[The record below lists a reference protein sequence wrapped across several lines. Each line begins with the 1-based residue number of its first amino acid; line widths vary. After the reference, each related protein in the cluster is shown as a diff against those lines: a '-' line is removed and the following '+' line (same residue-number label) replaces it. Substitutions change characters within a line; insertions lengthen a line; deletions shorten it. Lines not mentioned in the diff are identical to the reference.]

1 MQRGE
6 FRGQRGQ
13 SMTEFI
19 IITPVLLILVFGALQ
34 FALIFQA
41 KTTLNYAA
49 FEAARAGALN
59 NADPAAIEN
68 ALARGLAA
76 LYTHDNTVEKVSAAR
91 ERVRKEIS
99 GDASRPPFVQVEI
112 INPSTEAYADHGI
125 EVDGDCQIPNDN
137 LMYRARTVGSAS
149 NQTIQDANLLKLRI
163 TYCYPLHVPFVNRL
177 LATLLTRAPSADC
190 PECTGA
196 FVASGSFERACLN
209 NNRFPINAQ
218 AIVRMHSPST
228 IPGKCP

>member
-1 MQRGE
+1 MRRGGI
-6 FRGQRGQ
+6 RGQRGQ

-41 KTTLNYAA
+41 KTTLNYAT

-59 NADPAAIEN
+59 NANLSAIEN
-68 ALARGLAA
+68 GLARGLAA

-91 ERVRKEIS
+91 DRIREEIS
-99 GDASRPPFVQVEI
+99 GDAGTPPFVQIEI
-112 INPSTEAYADHGI
+112 INPSMESFADHGVEI
-125 EVDGDCQIPNDN
+125 DGDCQIPNDN

-163 TYCYPLHVPFVNRL
+163 TYCYPLYVPFVNRL

-196 FVASGSFERACLN
+196 FSAASSFERACLD

-218 AIVRMHSPST
+218 AIVRMHSPPTLS
-228 IPGKCP
+228 GNCP